1 MANTTNINELPSN
14 PSNTNENISFVVNE
28 TSNNLQNQNTMSLD
42 QTTINQIVSGLQQAS
57 ATGITQL
64 ASRDIPR
71 STENITRD
79 SQIQANYIEPPL
91 KKNYI
96 NNELNNSNEIIEKY
110 IKTENSERVFES
122 LYDNFQTPLLL
133 SVLYFIFQ
141 LPIFRKFLF
150 SYIPILFS
158 KDGNIN
164 LNGLVFMSV
173 MYGTCYYTIINIMT
187 QLNTI

>member
-28 TSNNLQNQNTMSLD
+28 TSNLQNQNTMTLD

-96 NNELNNSNEIIEKY
+96 NNELNNSDEIIEKY